1 MIVTST
7 EVVGQSMTLIELP
20 TFLRSPLS
28 YLHLRCAAGN
38 PFWFSML
45 WRVSFSVAVHDT
57 IGSARTRA
65 TTGMPNGS
73 ALQVHLFSIAK
84 RIATLGATG
93 TSRVKM
99 MIVTC
104 LQHLSADV
112 TIAIGAF
119 HTEQLLIILLA
130 IRHPVSVDQSR
141 GISFVQRSVVC

>member
-1 MIVTST
+1 M
-7 EVVGQSMTLIELP
+7 
-20 TFLRSPLS
+20 
-28 YLHLRCAAGN
+28 
-38 PFWFSML
+38 
-45 WRVSFSVAVHDT
+45 AVHDT

-73 ALQVHLFSIAK
+73 ALQVHFFSIAK

>member
-1 MIVTST
+1 
-7 EVVGQSMTLIELP
+7 
-20 TFLRSPLS
+20 
-28 YLHLRCAAGN
+28 
-38 PFWFSML
+38 ML

-57 IGSARTRA
+57 IGSARARA
-65 TTGMPNGS
+65 TAGMPNGS
-73 ALQVHLFSIAK
+73 ALQVHLLSIAE

-119 HTEQLLIILLA
+119 HAEQLLVILLA
-130 IRHPVSVDQSR
+130 IRHPVFSHILSMKDGVTAVT
-141 GISFVQRSVVC
+141 F